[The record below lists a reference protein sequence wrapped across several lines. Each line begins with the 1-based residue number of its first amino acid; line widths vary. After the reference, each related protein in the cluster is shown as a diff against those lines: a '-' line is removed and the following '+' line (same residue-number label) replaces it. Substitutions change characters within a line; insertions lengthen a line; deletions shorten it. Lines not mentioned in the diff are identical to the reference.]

1 MMDRVVGWIFLY
13 ALQSVATF
21 LPLAVLYAGLRYYF
35 AGKLPRDGPPG
46 PVAQAVREAFHPSG
60 RFGNEP

>member
-35 AGKLPRDGPPG
+35 AGKLPRDGLLG
-46 PVAQAVREAFHPSG
+46 PVAQAVREAFRPSG